1 MAAEHIL
8 HLEWRLVRMNDR
20 ERAFARIEV
29 GDQAARLQRHRHL
42 ALESELLLDHEV
54 GLGERLGGLALL
66 DREIESDVVGELG
79 MDGGRARSDG
89 LELIAYHRQRLP
101 IDGHQFGRVL
111 RLCPAV
117 GDDHRD
123 GLALPDGAVRGQ
135 QPLRG
140 GAMARPMQCDA
151 DERLAARVDVAR
163 DQHRGDARRLLCG
176 FDVHRNDFCVR
187 VRTAHKAGMQHP
199 RQLDVVD
206 VAAMPAEQPFQ
217 LAPRDARADAGGRGG
232 ERGGGNGK
240 LRHQRRPRV
249 VITASTA
256 SMMA

>member
-1 MAAEHIL
+1 
-8 HLEWRLVRMNDR
+8 
-20 ERAFARIEV
+20 
-29 GDQAARLQRHRHL
+29 
-42 ALESELLLDHEV
+42 
-54 GLGERLGGLALL
+54 
-66 DREIESDVVGELG
+66 

-89 LELIAYHRQRLP
+89 LELIAHHRQRLP

-111 RLCPAV
+111 RLRPAV

-135 QPLRG
+135 QPLRR
-140 GAMARPMQCDA
+140 GAMPRPMQCDA
-151 DERLAARVDVAR
+151 DERLASRIDVAR

-187 VRTAHKAGMQHP
+187 MRAAHEAGMQHP

-217 LAPRDARADAGGRGG
+217 LAPRDARTDAGGDEGAG
-232 ERGGGNGK
+232 
-240 LRHQRRPRV
+240 
-249 VITASTA
+249 T
-256 SMMA
+256 